1 MRACLSRYWL
11 PSGAASGA
19 EPHEILETFGGA
31 WPIPEASSER
41 FRKSAISHARNR
53 SRLQTNSK
61 ARRVASNGRC
71 EAVPFYRSPNAI

>member
-41 FRKSAISHARNR
+41 FREICDLARSKSLALANELESQA
-53 SRLQTNSK
+53 SR
-61 ARRVASNGRC
+61 V
-71 EAVPFYRSPNAI
+71 